1 MEHQAP
7 TPSNIPNTAVVTQKV
22 IRTRFGKKSELNMVE
37 QASPISLETL
47 QLQNFTH
54 SLLHL
59 HHAKV
64 QMRVVFSGG
73 LRKFIQEPQLWHLDL
88 QT

>member
-22 IRTRFGKKSELNMVE
+22 IHAKNWKKSELNMLE
-37 QASPISLETL
+37 QVSPISLETL

-64 QMRVVFSGG
+64 QMSVVFSGG
-73 LRKFIQEPQLWHLDL
+73 LRKFIQEPQLRHLDL